1 MGERRPCKAEVVGS
15 IPISSTGPVCRM
27 RGADRTRWAPRIQ
40 AIVLGS
46 SFDL

>member
-1 MGERRPCKAEVVGS
+1 
-15 IPISSTGPVCRM
+15 M